1 MVEPVGR
8 KVAERPTRSLP
19 TGAGDAAG
27 LAVIETPARRVELA
41 AAIARKLEEVRSIA
55 VATHVG
61 GDGDGWGSACAIA
74 HHFGPRGTRVALL
87 AASAFPNRFRFL
99 LPNGLEPLNPDE
111 DGFQA
116 LRSAEVQ
123 LVVDVA
129 EQGRLG
135 GFIQYYDPRRTLVID
150 HHSVSS
156 SPLAAALSLIDPRAA
171 STTELVFDVFAQG
184 ALPLSETTARALYV
198 GLVTDTGSFR
208 YSNTTPYAHRVA
220 AALIEAGADPEA
232 LFRPLF
238 ASQTLS
244 EIETIRAALAA
255 LQVDPELGLTW
266 AVLER
271 TTLRRLGALEEY
283 EGVIDHLRNLEGTEI
298 ALLFRE
304 LEGGTVKVSLR
315 SSGAVNVAAIAHAI
329 GGGGHEKAAGAT
341 ISAPLNDVIY
351 RVLAACRAV
360 LRDLKASRA

>member
-1 MVEPVGR
+1 M
-8 KVAERPTRSLP
+8 
-19 TGAGDAAG
+19 
-27 LAVIETPARRVELA
+27 IETPAHRVEPA
-41 AAIARKLEEVRSIA
+41 AAIARKLEEAHSIA

-61 GDGDGWGSACAIA
+61 GDGDGWGSACAVA
-74 HHFGPRGTRVALL
+74 HHFGPRDVSVALL
-87 AASAFPNRFRFL
+87 ATSAYPNRFRFL
-99 LPNGLEPLNPDE
+99 LPDGLEPLIPDE
-111 DGFQA
+111 SGFQA

-129 EQGRLG
+129 ERGRLG
-135 GFIQYYDPRRTLVID
+135 EFIQYYDPERTLVID

-156 SPLAAALSLIDPRAA
+156 SPLSAALSLVDPEAA

-184 ALPLSETTARALYV
+184 TLPLSETTARALYV

-238 ASQTLS
+238 ANQTLS
-244 EIETIRAALAA
+244 EVETIRAALTA

-266 AVLER
+266 TVLER
-271 TTLRRLGALEEY
+271 AALRRLGALEEY
-283 EGVIDHLRNLEGTEI
+283 EGVIDHLRHIQGTEV

-315 SSGAVNVAAIAHAI
+315 SSGLVNVAAIARRI

-341 ISAPLNDVIY
+341 VAAPLNEVVY
-351 RVLAACRAV
+351 RVLAACRAA
-360 LRDLKASRA
+360 LGDLKRAGLERPAGLE